1 LVVEPFSLGRII
13 WLFDIFRFVAGN
25 VGKTSHHS
33 LGNGQV
39 VATSSSSPGMTNMT
53 EDPNNP
59 VLLTEVPTQ
68 VEATAIKTALTGF
81 DVEATTTGGYTSGFQ
96 AEAPGWVRVLVRD
109 SDLDRAKVALAEIKK
124 EMADFDWSQVDVGQ
138 PED

>member
-1 LVVEPFSLGRII
+1 
-13 WLFDIFRFVAGN
+13 
-25 VGKTSHHS
+25 
-33 LGNGQV
+33 
-39 VATSSSSPGMTNMT
+39 MTNMT
-53 EDPNNP
+53 EDPNIP